1 MSKRILSLVLALVM
15 VLGTFGTVFAEE
27 TGTGS
32 EKIDWLVKQG
42 IVQGTSQG
50 LELDKTVD
58 RATLA
63 RLVAVA
69 LNEEAA
75 AESLKL
81 VPSGFVDMNTA
92 HWANGYAALANGR
105 GYMVGNTKQQF
116 MPSKATT
123 YAEVLSVLVR
133 VNLGRDL
140 TDAEKAGAITWYAP
154 YVAKAA
160 ELGITA
166 GVSVGNVGADAVRK
180 DVLEMLYNVLQS
192 TKNAR
197 YDVLKGIVLENSRVA
212 KLDKNEIK
220 IEILEEVKRVNYSE
234 DSKKIKGEE
243 RTLNLEGLDAS
254 AEDLL
259 GRVADFTFDKDGKL
273 VDVKVDESYKVE
285 TGALKATR
293 NKIGSY
299 HVEVDERY
307 NREKESDRTI
317 FRTYYNNKSY
327 AYEDYY
333 VTPDAKRE
341 DRKDDFTA
349 DYVRVTVKNGRAL
362 FINAFDFEDVAPVKE
377 IKQDGKEVLVYNDAR
392 DGSIKRYELD
402 SRSVV
407 VLVND
412 GVLSKGTYEDIKVDN
427 VIHEYKGGFLVKQD
441 KAIEGK
447 LEKISEVAKDDEV
460 FVHVDGK
467 EYLVGT
473 DEMKK
478 PVYEFKTAKD
488 FYILEAKDAY
498 ADLKD
503 FRGESVRVLTD
514 LGGNLQYIGSDID
527 YGEFVGIATRVVG
540 RDMRV
545 VKTDNKSY
553 DFEATLDT
561 VVKINGS
568 DKDTG
573 HKGLNE
579 LKKNSLVYV
588 RATDKELEKVVT
600 FADNSKEVVTKGF
613 DSKNIKF
620 VNGDSYRVTDDTV
633 IFVNNGDIVE
643 ARTYKDVKYAF
654 DNQPKNA
661 DPVEAF
667 VVTDAEYQKE
677 TVRGGTGRPTEA
689 RVIVFTTLDM
699 QSETTKVY
707 AQFLGFEDRNERE
720 MNIRL
725 ADSTRKTVKVK
736 DADVLKDVVLN
747 RDYVYELEQTKG
759 DNPVITKVTA
769 VITDKH
775 AVYEVKSVSRDTI
788 TLDREF
794 VAGKNFVYDTSKTYS
809 FGKGSFV
816 RGDKISIYSV
826 DGDEYATAIL
836 LRDKDTNIKDE
847 TKVSGKVTKLEDGK
861 FFVVDGK
868 STYFLTDRT
877 ILKDKDGIVLYIG
890 NTKMV
895 SADYKND
902 DSKLA
907 ENDSVDVVVNKDG
920 EATEIK
926 RLSTLAEREALEE
939 LKDLKDEKAKLR
951 ESNYTTASWNALQ
964 DALKLPERNF
974 TEVKYKIAAIKA
986 VVLVESD
993 DSKLAA
999 ATTAVR
1005 DAEAAAR
1012 KMEEVAKE
1020 DLTIESNRKALDA
1033 AITKAEE
1040 AHAEAT
1046 KKMQGVT
1053 STDLTDRLALV
1064 QDKIDDAQAK
1074 LDDAIDAIAKK
1085 DNEVAVKADQDLI
1098 EKGLFTMAAA
1108 DATDKDAVKTEVEKQ
1123 VKALIASGST
1133 AEVTEVSYNPA
1144 GTENGS
1150 YKFTVKLT
1158 KGTGATLAEVT
1169 TKTLEMVI
1177 NN

>member
-27 TGTGS
+27 TGSGS

-58 RATLA
+58 RATVA

-116 MPSKATT
+116 MPSKSTT
-123 YAEVLSVLVR
+123 YSEVLSVLVR
-133 VNLGRDL
+133 VSLGKDL

-160 ELGITA
+160 ELGITE
-166 GVSVGNVGADAVRK
+166 GVSIANVGADAVRK

-243 RTLNLEGLDAS
+243 RTLNVEGLEVN

-259 GRVADFTFDKDGKL
+259 GRVADFTFDKNGKL

-333 VTPDAKRE
+333 VTPDAKRD
-341 DRKDDFTA
+341 DRTEDFTA
-349 DYVRVTVKNGRAL
+349 DYARVTVKNGRAL
-362 FINAFDFEDVAPVKE
+362 FINAFDFEDIAPVKE
-377 IKQDGKEVLVYNDAR
+377 VKQDGKEVLVYNDTR
-392 DGSIKRYELD
+392 DGAVKRYELD
-402 SRSVV
+402 SKSVI

-412 GVLSKGTYEDIKVDN
+412 GVLSKGTYEDVKVNN

-447 LEKISEVAKDDEV
+447 FEKVSEVAKDDEV

-473 DEMKK
+473 ESSKK
-478 PVYEFKTAKD
+478 PVYEFETAKN
-488 FYILEAKDAY
+488 FYTLEAKDAY

-503 FRGESVRVLTD
+503 FRGENVRILTD
-514 LGGNLQYIGSDID
+514 LSGDLQYIGSEVD

-540 RDMRV
+540 KDMRV

-553 DFEATLDT
+553 DFEANLDT
-561 VVKINGS
+561 VVKVDGN

-573 HKGLNE
+573 HKGLNQIG
-579 LKKNSLVYV
+579 KNALVYV
-588 RATDKELEKVVT
+588 RATDKELEKVVAFEDT
-600 FADNSKEVVTKGF
+600 SKEVITKGF

-620 VNGDSYRVTDDTV
+620 VNGKEYRVLDETI

-643 ARTYKDVKYAF
+643 ARSYKDVKYAF

-661 DPVEAF
+661 KPVEAY
-667 VVTDAEYQKE
+667 VITDEMYQKE
-677 TVRGGTGRPTEA
+677 AVRGVKGRSTEA
-689 RVIVFTTLDM
+689 YAIVFTTLDM
-699 QSETTKVY
+699 QSETTKLY
-707 AQFLGFEDRNERE
+707 AQYKGFEDRNERQ
-720 MNIRL
+720 MNIVL
-725 ADSTRKTVKVK
+725 ADGTPKTVKIK
-736 DADVLKDVVLN
+736 DSKVLADVTLDRN
-747 RDYVYELEQTKG
+747 FVYQLEQTKG
-759 DNPVITKVTA
+759 DDPVITKVTA
-769 VITDKH
+769 VVKDNS
-775 AVYEVKSVSRDTI
+775 AVYEVKAVSRDTI
-788 TLDREF
+788 TLDRDF
-794 VAGKNFVYDTSKTYS
+794 VTGKNYVYETSKTNY
-809 FGKGSFV
+809 FGKNSLV
-816 RGDKISIYSV
+816 KGDKVSIFSV
-826 DGDEYATAIL
+826 DGDEYATVIL
-836 LRDKDTNIKDE
+836 LRDKKTDTTNE
-847 TKVSGKVTKLEDGK
+847 QVTGKVSKVEAN

-868 STYFLTDRT
+868 STYFTDTKT
-877 ILKDKDGIVLYIG
+877 ILKDKNGVVLFIGTTPVATGAIELKVDDIVEV
-890 NTKMV
+890 T
-895 SADYKND
+895 
-902 DSKLA
+902 
-907 ENDSVDVVVNKDG
+907 VNKDG
-920 EATEIK
+920 MATEIK
-926 RLSTLAEREALEE
+926 RLSTLAERDALSE
-939 LKDLKDEKAKLR
+939 LKAVKEEAEGLK
-951 ESNYTTASWNALQ
+951 ESNYTEISWKALKNALEM
-964 DALKLPERNF
+964 PERTL
-974 TEVKYKIAAIKA
+974 TEVKAKVTAIRNA
-986 VVLVESD
+986 IDALIESD

-1012 KMEEVAKE
+1012 EMEEVAKK
-1020 DLTIESNRKALDA
+1020 DLAIESNRKALDA

-1040 AHAEAT
+1040 AHVAAT

-1053 STDLTDRLALV
+1053 STDLTDRLAMV
-1064 QDKIDDAQAK
+1064 QDKIDDAQVK
-1074 LDDAIDAIAKK
+1074 LDAAIDAIAKQ
-1085 DNEVAVKADQDLI
+1085 DNEQKVAADKDLV
-1098 EKGLFTMAAA
+1098 EAGSFTMAVA
-1108 DATDKDAVKTEVEKQ
+1108 DATDEPAVKAEVETQ
-1123 VKALIASGST
+1123 VNALIANGST
-1133 AEVTEVSYNPA
+1133 AEVTKVSYEPA
-1144 GTENGS
+1144 DAGVTNGS

-1169 TKTLEMVI
+1169 TITLEMVI
-1177 NN
+1177 NK